1 MTVKERYDMVI
12 DKRKELEDL
21 QKQFSVKSGIDGVVG
36 FQVYIA
42 SLAEFK
48 KLANDLETKKIEV
61 CILDWE
67 DTEYTHELY
76 FSYRDTRF
84 SHFAKGGNFGMVECY
99 VGINSEHGEVVPVS
113 EGFEYA
119 MDRIHESKTDMEL
132 FKAEFGEQVVEWFFS
147 GDFVKERLCD
157 ET

>member
-21 QKQFSVKSGIDGVVG
+21 QKQYSANSGIDGFAG
-36 FQVYIA
+36 FHVPIA
-42 SLAEFK
+42 SFAEFK
-48 KLANDLETKKIEV
+48 KLANDLEVKRIEV

-84 SHFAKGGNFGMVECY
+84 SHYVKGG
-99 VGINSEHGEVVPVS
+99 I
-113 EGFEYA
+113 
-119 MDRIHESKTDMEL
+119 
-132 FKAEFGEQVVEWFFS
+132 Q
-147 GDFVKERLCD
+147 
-157 ET
+157 